1 MLMFSHVGIYF
12 LPVFTSLQIDW
23 VIFDCLIYLQVYWWE
38 RIKKTRNEGQ
48 RSEGLWTFHTA
59 QTTYNSPSLTQD
71 PASLIRSQT
80 VPGQLSLF
88 HLCLHCMAALF
99 SICGRLTS
107 LIKSGF
113 WRAVVLTSSWHPM
126 PLINLLGNLLL
137 KECKKT
143 FHRLAVRQVWCC
155 TGPLLKPVLSTSISC
170 PKTRHQRSWTLALS
184 EHFDHGNSSAK
195 AKTNKR
201 CTSNHKTFF
210 WWNSLFRLLLLCILV
225 AVQPNIKCIFEETL
239 E

>member
-12 LPVFTSLQIDW
+12 LPVSTSLQIDW
-23 VIFDCLIYLQVYWWE
+23 VIFDCLICLQVYWWE

-48 RSEGLWTFHTA
+48 RSEGLWTFRTA
-59 QTTYNSPSLTQD
+59 QTTYNSPSPTQD
-71 PASLIRSQT
+71 PASPIRSQT

-88 HLCLHCMAALF
+88 HLCLRCMAAFF

-113 WRAVVLTSSWHPM
+113 WRAVVPVL
-126 PLINLLGNLLL
+126 LINLLGNVLL

-155 TGPLLKPVLSTSISC
+155 TGPLLKPVLSASISC
-170 PKTRHQRSWTLALS
+170 PKRRHQRSWTLALS
-184 EHFDHGNSSAK
+184 EHFDHGNSSVK

-201 CTSNHKTFF
+201 CTSNPKTFF
-210 WWNSLFRLLLLCILV
+210 WSNSLFGLLLLCILV
-225 AVQPNIKCIFEETL
+225 AVQPSIKCIFKETP